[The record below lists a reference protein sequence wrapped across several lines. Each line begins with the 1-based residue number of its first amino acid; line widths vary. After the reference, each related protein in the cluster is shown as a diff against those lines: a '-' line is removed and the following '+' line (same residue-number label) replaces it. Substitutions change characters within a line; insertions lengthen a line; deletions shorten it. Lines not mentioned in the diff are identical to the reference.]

1 MAILVNGEH
10 IDDEVVKQE
19 AALLRPRYEEVMGEM
34 DPVARE
40 IQLHEWSKENVIER
54 VLLRQEGWKDPEP
67 VPTEVIE
74 EELERI
80 RPEVADSCEGG
91 PSREQFDE
99 AAACKEIEARLR
111 VERLVRRISGKVAPP
126 KNKDVT
132 EYYKKNKERFWLE
145 DMVRAAH
152 VVKNLSEGADE
163 SEAQKVME
171 AALAE
176 IEAGADFHEVAN
188 KYSDCGGNGG
198 DLGYF
203 PRGEMVD
210 EFEKIAFA
218 LPIGGRSGIFRSVFG
233 LHIAKVVDKR
243 EAGPVPLNE
252 VKNEIEA
259 TLLREKQERA
269 MEHYLDKLLAGAK
282 VETVKAEAAKSDGA
296 A

>member
-1 MAILVNGEH
+1 MGILVNGELV
-10 IDDEVVKQE
+10 DDQLIKQE
-19 AALLRPRYEEVMGEM
+19 EAMLRPRYEEAMQAT

-40 IQLHEWSKENVIER
+40 IQLKEWSRENVIER
-54 VLLRQEGWKDPEP
+54 VLLRQEAWKESEP
-67 VPTEVIE
+67 VPLEVIT

-80 RPEVADSCEGG
+80 RPEPGEAVI
-91 PSREQFDE
+91 FDE
-99 AAACKEIEARLR
+99 AAASKEIETRLR
-111 VERLVRRISGKVAPP
+111 VERLVRRITAKVAAP
-126 KNKDVT
+126 KSKDIT
-132 EYYKKNKERFWLE
+132 EYYKKNKDRFWLE

-152 VVKNLSEGADE
+152 VVKNLSEGADVA
-163 SEAQKVME
+163 EAQKVME

-188 KYSDCGGNGG
+188 KYSDCAGNGG

-210 EFEKIAFA
+210 EFERIAFS
-218 LPIGGRSGIFRSVFG
+218 LPVGGRSGIFKSVFG
-233 LHIAKVVDKR
+233 LHIAKVLDRR

-252 VKNEIEA
+252 VRNEIEA

-269 MEHYLDKLLAGAK
+269 MEHYLDKLLASAK
-282 VETVKAEAAKSDGA
+282 VETLKADGA